1 MHRIGFGLV
10 ALSAA
15 LATFAPANA
24 GEPKSGGIL
33 KIYHRETPGGISIHE
48 EATFS
53 TNVPMMGVFNNLVMY
68 DQHKEQNSMDTIV
81 PELATSWAWNADKT
95 QLTFKLREGVKWH
108 DGKPFTAKDV
118 KCTWDML
125 AGKSA
130 EKFRIN
136 PRKARYRYPEGRV
149 DDGDKDAPPMR
160 SLRWPLSALP
170 RSPSRPMSPP
180 AARGPIKLPNLTG
193 GRFRRVSS
201 PGTAG

>member
-1 MHRIGFGLV
+1 MLARAAAAAVTVLAAMLAAITSAV
-10 ALSAA
+10 AQ
-15 LATFAPANA
+15 
-24 GEPKSGGIL
+24 KQGGTL
-33 KIYHRETPGGISIHE
+33 RIYHRDSPASMSIHE
-48 EATFS
+48 EGT
-53 TNVPMMGVFNNLVMY
+53 VGVMLPMMPVFNNLMLF
-68 DQHKEQNSMDTIV
+68 DQHVKQNSLDMIV
-81 PELATSWAWNADKT
+81 PDLAIGWSWNEEGTA
-95 QLTFKLREGVKWH
+95 LTFPLRHGVKWH